1 MNINATLLAQ
11 AVVMI
16 VFVAICWKY
25 VYPPI
30 LSMMKE
36 REKRISDGLE
46 AAKKADDSLEE
57 AKLAFDKELNQAK
70 AEAAEILEKA
80 NARASQIVTDASS
93 KAEVE
98 AEKILTSAA
107 TTIENETNKAKEELR
122 QQMSDIIIDTTQKIL
137 GDEIS
142 KEKHNDDYSNIAKEF
157 KLIFIEKIPKMTND
171 YSDQCRRFISLI
183 DMLYENKCSVV
194 ILAENPIS
202 SLCQISNL
210 SKEFERTASRLYEMT
225 IIQSS

>member
-16 VFVAICWKY
+16 VFVAICWRY

-30 LSMMKE
+30 LSVMQE
-36 REKRISDGLE
+36 REKKITEGLE

-80 NARASQIVTDASS
+80 NNRASKIVSDATS

-98 AEKILTSAA
+98 AEKIMASAA
-107 TTIENETNKAKEELR
+107 TNIENETNKAKEELR
-122 QQMSDIIIDTTQKIL
+122 QQMSDIIINTTQKIL

-142 KEKHNDDYSNIAKEF
+142 KEKHED
-157 KLIFIEKIPKMTND
+157 
-171 YSDQCRRFISLI
+171 
-183 DMLYENKCSVV
+183 
-194 ILAENPIS
+194 ILKKAAD
-202 SLCQISNL
+202 NL
-210 SKEFERTASRLYEMT
+210 
-225 IIQSS
+225 

>member
-16 VFVAICWKY
+16 VFVAICWRY
-25 VYPPI
+25 IYPPI
-30 LSMMKE
+30 LSVMQE

-70 AEAAEILEKA
+70 AEAADILEKA
-80 NARASQIVTDASS
+80 NNRASQIVSDASL
-93 KAEVE
+93 KAETE
-98 AEKILTSAA
+98 AEKIMMSASA
-107 TTIENETNKAKEELR
+107 SIENETNKAKEELR

-142 KEKHNDDYSNIAKEF
+142 KEKHKD
-157 KLIFIEKIPKMTND
+157 
-171 YSDQCRRFISLI
+171 
-183 DMLYENKCSVV
+183 
-194 ILAENPIS
+194 ILKKAAEE
-202 SLCQISNL
+202 L
-210 SKEFERTASRLYEMT
+210 
-225 IIQSS
+225 

>member
-16 VFVAICWKY
+16 VFVAICWRY
-25 VYPPI
+25 IYPPI
-30 LSMMKE
+30 LSVMQE

-70 AEAAEILEKA
+70 AEAADILEKA
-80 NARASQIVTDASS
+80 NNRASQIVSDASL
-93 KAEVE
+93 KAETE
-98 AEKILTSAA
+98 AEKIMMSASA
-107 TTIENETNKAKEELR
+107 SIENETNKAKEELR

-142 KEKHNDDYSNIAKEF
+142 KEKHED
-157 KLIFIEKIPKMTND
+157 
-171 YSDQCRRFISLI
+171 
-183 DMLYENKCSVV
+183 
-194 ILAENPIS
+194 ILKKAAED
-202 SLCQISNL
+202 L
-210 SKEFERTASRLYEMT
+210 
-225 IIQSS
+225 

>member
-16 VFVAICWKY
+16 VFVAICWRY
-25 VYPPI
+25 IYPPI
-30 LSMMKE
+30 LSVMQE
-36 REKRISDGLE
+36 REKKISDGLE

-80 NARASQIVTDASS
+80 NARASKIVSDASL
-93 KAEVE
+93 KAESE
-98 AEKILTSAA
+98 AEKIMASAETA
-107 TTIENETNKAKEELR
+107 IENETNKAKEELR

-142 KEKHNDDYSNIAKEF
+142 KEKHQEILKKAAKE
-157 KLIFIEKIPKMTND
+157 L
-171 YSDQCRRFISLI
+171 
-183 DMLYENKCSVV
+183 
-194 ILAENPIS
+194 
-202 SLCQISNL
+202 
-210 SKEFERTASRLYEMT
+210 
-225 IIQSS
+225 